1 MAIIKDESGVPNMAT
16 GGQIE
21 RMWPADMCTSGG
33 VDGNIAPTSYQLNAS
48 CSRWRPYANCLGPSL
63 MAATCS
69 ISQMDHYITIQPSQ
83 LTYYWP
89 GGRMKI
95 KRQNKITSPTR

>member
-33 VDGNIAPTSYQLNAS
+33 VDGNMTPTSYQLNES
-48 CSRWRPYANCLGPSL
+48 
-63 MAATCS
+63 
-69 ISQMDHYITIQPSQ
+69 
-83 LTYYWP
+83 
-89 GGRMKI
+89 
-95 KRQNKITSPTR
+95 